1 MLIVKNCKFISEL
14 LEGSTVQKGTLY
26 LEDGKIVKIAS
37 AEEIIQEES
46 EAKPA
51 EAAKLFSEAPE
62 PVTILDVDGATV
74 MPGMIDM
81 HTHLQMGNSYDSD
94 LSSVQPTIPS
104 ETLDCLRFAQEFLKM
119 GYTTVRD
126 CGDVAGNPTFAVRNA
141 IQSGYIKGPRLI
153 CSGVTLCPHER
164 GIYDTATGGARFVDS
179 PMEMRK
185 AVRTV
190 IGEGADMVKIYGSGS
205 MLSPGS
211 LADLKILEEDEI
223 QEAVKIATSKGTYV
237 ACHCHA
243 EEAID
248 ICARNG
254 VRTMEHASFI
264 SEETCKRL
272 AGKEDQGIVI
282 TLACTEPDVHIA
294 DGYGAEV
301 QARFDKVSS
310 RVYHCLRNAYD
321 HGVLIGWGTDCS
333 LNAYQ
338 KYPQAEFR
346 ARKER
351 LGFENIDILK
361 QCTINSAKLLGLEE
375 EIGTIK
381 VGKAADLIVV
391 DGDPVADI
399 TVMYQLPKH
408 VIKGG
413 ELIR

>member
-1 MLIVKNCKFISEL
+1 MLVIKNCKFIPEL
-14 LEGSTVQKGTLY
+14 LEETTLHEGNLY
-26 LEDGKIVKIAS
+26 LEGGKIVKITAVNEPVP
-37 AEEIIQEES
+37 EEAA
-46 EAKPA
+46 AKPA
-51 EAAKLFSEAPE
+51 APAKLFGEAPE
-62 PVTILDVDGATV
+62 GLTILDVAGATV
-74 MPGMIDM
+74 MPGMTDM
-81 HTHLQMGNSYDSD
+81 HTHLQMGNSYGSD
-94 LSSVQPTIPS
+94 LSSVQPTVPS
-104 ETLDCLRFAQEFLKM
+104 ETLDCLRFAQAFLNM

-141 IQSGYIKGPRLI
+141 INSGVIKGPRLI
-153 CSGVTLCPHER
+153 CSGETLCPHER
-164 GIYDTATGGARFVDS
+164 GVYETAIGGAKFVDS

-185 AVRTV
+185 AVRTI
-190 IGEGADMVKIYGSGS
+190 IGAGADMVKIYGSGS

-211 LADLKILEEDEI
+211 LADLKILEEDEV

-272 AGKEDQGIVI
+272 AGKNDQGIVI
-282 TLACTEPDVHIA
+282 TLACTEPDVTVA
-294 DGYGAEV
+294 DGYGEAV
-301 QARFDKVSS
+301 QTRFSKVRD
-310 RVYHCLRNAYD
+310 RVYSCLRKAYD
-321 HGVLIGWGTDCS
+321 YGVLIGWGTDCS
-333 LNAYQ
+333 LNAYE

-346 ARKER
+346 ARKEH

-361 QCTINSAKLLGLEE
+361 QCTINSAKLLGMED

-381 VGKAADLIVV
+381 VGKAADLVVV

-399 TVMYQLPKH
+399 TVMYHLPQH